1 MATETITAV
10 SDFHGIPPFPDD
22 VPAAPLLRLS
32 LKKLYDEDQD
42 ESKRLFQASKD
53 LGFFYLDLRGT
64 PTGNSILR
72 DVDDLFKVGEEL
84 FDLDVEEKQKYDF
97 SAQGSYFGYSD
108 QARYPMELWVL
119 IIRQVQGLRAGNH
132 RQDRDEGQE

>member
-1 MATETITAV
+1 MATETIIAPVLSTSI

-22 VPAAPLLRLS
+22 VPTVPLLRLS

-42 ESKRLFQASKD
+42 ESRRLFQVSKD

-64 PTGNSILR
+64 PTGHSILQ
-72 DVDDLFKVGEEL
+72 DVDDLFTVGEEL

-97 SAQGSYFGYSD
+97 SAQKSYFGYSD
-108 QARYPMELWVL
+108 QAR
-119 IIRQVQGLRAGNH
+119 
-132 RQDRDEGQE
+132 